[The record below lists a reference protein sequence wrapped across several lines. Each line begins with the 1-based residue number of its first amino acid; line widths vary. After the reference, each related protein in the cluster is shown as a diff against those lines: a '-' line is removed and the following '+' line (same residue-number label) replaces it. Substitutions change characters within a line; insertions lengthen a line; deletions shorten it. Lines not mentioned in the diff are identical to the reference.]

1 MGLYIGFLDFLA
13 GDFRLKGVGD
23 MKSMLSKLQKA
34 LKARGGLIP
43 FFVYRTGIEK
53 KWDDEKY
60 ICFRYKSVF
69 KNALNLKE
77 PKLFSEK
84 MQWLKLYNRK
94 DEYTRM
100 VDKYESKK
108 LVADLIGERYII
120 PSLGVWKR
128 FDDIDFDKLPD
139 KFVLKT
145 THDSGGVFICK
156 DRSTFNIEEAKAF
169 ISRSLARNYYSYCR
183 EWPYK
188 NVEPRI
194 IAEEY
199 LENDQ
204 VEGLH
209 DYKVWCFNGHAE
221 YVQYITGRISNVTY
235 EGFYDRNW
243 ALQSFSYHNPLMKDP
258 IKKPEKLKELLDLAE
273 ILANGIP
280 FSRIDFYILQN
291 GDIKFGEITFFPM
304 SGLEKW
310 HPEDVDLLL
319 GNKIVLPEQ

>member
-1 MGLYIGFLDFLA
+1 
-13 GDFRLKGVGD
+13 

-156 DRSTFNIEEAKAF
+156 DVR
-169 ISRSLARNYYSYCR
+169 R
-183 EWPYK
+183 
-188 NVEPRI
+188 
-194 IAEEY
+194 
-199 LENDQ
+199 
-204 VEGLH
+204 
-209 DYKVWCFNGHAE
+209 
-221 YVQYITGRISNVTY
+221 
-235 EGFYDRNW
+235 
-243 ALQSFSYHNPLMKDP
+243 
-258 IKKPEKLKELLDLAE
+258 
-273 ILANGIP
+273 
-280 FSRIDFYILQN
+280 
-291 GDIKFGEITFFPM
+291 
-304 SGLEKW
+304 
-310 HPEDVDLLL
+310 
-319 GNKIVLPEQ
+319 